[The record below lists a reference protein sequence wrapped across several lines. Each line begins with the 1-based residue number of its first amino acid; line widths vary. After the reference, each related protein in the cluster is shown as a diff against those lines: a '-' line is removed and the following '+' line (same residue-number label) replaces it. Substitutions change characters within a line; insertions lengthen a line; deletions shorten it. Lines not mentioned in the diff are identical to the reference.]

1 MIYRRMFGLPD
12 WRLRARFHE
21 LDQMRRQMDRF
32 FGVLSDGSLKKPG
45 SGVFPAINLTE
56 NMDNYFL
63 RAELPGVKAEDLDI
77 QATGKNISI
86 SGERKI
92 YDVEANAKYHR
103 RERDAGK
110 FSRIVSLPDY
120 ADSDTVEARLINGI
134 LTVVIPKKETAKPR
148 QISIK

>member
-12 WRLRARFHE
+12 WQLRDRFHE
-21 LDQMRRQMDRF
+21 LEQMRRQMDRL
-32 FGVLSDGSLKKPG
+32 FGALTDGSTKKTG

-56 NMDNYFL
+56 SMDNYYL
-63 RAELPGVKAEDLDI
+63 RAELSGVKAEDLDI
-77 QATGKNISI
+77 QTTGKNISI

-92 YDVEANAKYHR
+92 FDVESNAKYHR

-110 FSRIVSLPDY
+110 FSRIVGLPDY
-120 ADSDTVEARLINGI
+120 VDSDAVEASLINGI
-134 LTVVIPKKETAKPR
+134 LTVVIPKKENAKPR